1 MVKTP
6 NKGEIFIGDESLN
19 GLCAENGGLHLLY
32 SRKHLKDVFCRLD
45 PSLSPQE
52 MKSSLQRLIQQ
63 GANLLSQQNLK
74 AQLIRENQDLQQK
87 LDEIK
92 RLKADLEEGRFSK
105 SMALKKASASLRKR
119 IFFLKSLNEA
129 VELKEVLLRIQDE
142 ARKTKGLGEAF
153 LILEKENFSRLLT
166 TNGRRVVEK
175 SVPAI
180 SELTSSALRQLLAD
194 QLKRPI
200 GPLIQLN
207 GLKTKMSLFFEHQI
221 PARELSEVVAEW
233 RMRMVGLELIIDRF
247 QLAQDLS
254 EAALFWEKTFDGLD
268 EPIGIFDSNNQVIR
282 SNHLFTEDLIS
293 HLGEKIIRRDSQV
306 YHVES
311 YDIRMDRAIAEG
323 SKVFHLSDQS
333 SSFQLKQHMIQT
345 EKIAALGQLAGHIAH
360 ELNNPLTGIRSLC
373 QVLAQDSEL
382 GEDVKQ
388 DIQEV
393 ELATTRCQNIIKNL
407 LEYSKP
413 HGEDLKVVADVN
425 EVVSNTLPLLKSL
438 MGRHRNEVSLSD
450 QPLMALVDPHMLQQV
465 VFNLVANAC
474 QAMTD
479 QPGEVCV
486 LTKEEDSKV
495 VIRVQDTGPGIP
507 AEIVGEIFEPFFTTK
522 PVGEGTGLG
531 LSLSMSIIRG
541 FGGDLMVDQSYDLG
555 AAFVI
560 ILPKV

>member
-1 MVKTP
+1 
-6 NKGEIFIGDESLN
+6 
-19 GLCAENGGLHLLY
+19 
-32 SRKHLKDVFCRLD
+32 
-45 PSLSPQE
+45 
-52 MKSSLQRLIQQ
+52 
-63 GANLLSQQNLK
+63 
-74 AQLIRENQDLQQK
+74 
-87 LDEIK
+87 
-92 RLKADLEEGRFSK
+92 
-105 SMALKKASASLRKR
+105 
-119 IFFLKSLNEA
+119 
-129 VELKEVLLRIQDE
+129 
-142 ARKTKGLGEAF
+142 
-153 LILEKENFSRLLT
+153 
-166 TNGRRVVEK
+166 
-175 SVPAI
+175 
-180 SELTSSALRQLLAD
+180 
-194 QLKRPI
+194 
-200 GPLIQLN
+200 
-207 GLKTKMSLFFEHQI
+207 
-221 PARELSEVVAEW
+221 
-233 RMRMVGLELIIDRF
+233 
-247 QLAQDLS
+247 
-254 EAALFWEKTFDGLD
+254 
-268 EPIGIFDSNNQVIR
+268 
-282 SNHLFTEDLIS
+282 
-293 HLGEKIIRRDSQV
+293 
-306 YHVES
+306 
-311 YDIRMDRAIAEG
+311 
-323 SKVFHLSDQS
+323 
-333 SSFQLKQHMIQT
+333 MIQT